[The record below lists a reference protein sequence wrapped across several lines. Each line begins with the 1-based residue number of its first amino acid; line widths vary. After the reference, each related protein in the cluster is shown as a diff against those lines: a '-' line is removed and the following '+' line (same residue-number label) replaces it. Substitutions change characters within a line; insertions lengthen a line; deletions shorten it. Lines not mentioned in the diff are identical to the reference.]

1 MGQVSDLPRVIT
13 MPGRLVS
20 AQDFER
26 VKREGTFWSGK
37 RCSMNAARRIESDET
52 ATSGNLLTRV
62 GYITSKKVGDAV
74 QRNRARRLLRES
86 VRMLAPMMESCW
98 DIVLIARP
106 AIAMPGVRMQDV
118 REELLWLM
126 NKARLL
132 KSDKSS
138 AALPEL
144 GSASSSAASASIR

>member
-1 MGQVSDLPRVIT
+1 

-20 AQDFER
+20 ARDFER

-37 RCSMNAARRIESDET
+37 RCSMNVARREVSDES
-52 ATSGNLLTRV
+52 AMHGDVSARV
-62 GYITSKKVGDAV
+62 GYITSKRVGDAV

-86 VRMLAPMMESCW
+86 VRLLASMIESRW
-98 DIVLIARP
+98 DIVIIARP
-106 AIAMPGVRMQDV
+106 AIVMPGVRMQDV

-126 NKARLL
+126 NKAHLL
-132 KSDKSS
+132 KSDESR

-144 GSASSSAASASIR
+144 GSASSSAASASTR

>member
-1 MGQVSDLPRVIT
+1 

-26 VKREGTFWSGK
+26 VRREGAFWSGK
-37 RCSMNAARRIESDET
+37 RCSMNAARRESNEP
-52 ATSGNLLTRV
+52 ATSDNLPTRV

-74 QRNRARRLLRES
+74 HRNRARRLLRES
-86 VRMLAPMMESCW
+86 VRLLTPMMESRW

-126 NKARLL
+126 NKAHLL
-132 KSDKSS
+132 KTDKSS
-138 AALPEL
+138 TAPSE
-144 GSASSSAASASIR
+144 